1 MILSVIVPAH
11 NEGRTLRAAVER
23 LRAAELPVTL
33 EVIGVDDGSTDD
45 TAGIFEALLREGA
58 CQQVLRHGARQGKGA
73 AVRLAIPATSG
84 DVVVVQDADLEYD
97 PADLAPMLALLQQ
110 QSADA
115 VCGTRFGSGA
125 RTVLFFWRSIA
136 NRALTL
142 WCNAFCNLNLS
153 DVNCGYKLVRG
164 ELLRSLPLRS
174 RGFTIEVELV
184 ARLAVRGARIWEV
197 PVTYAGRRNGD
208 GRKTRW
214 WHALEQ
220 AWAIPQFHFRTKRS

>member
-1 MILSVIVPAH
+1 MTLSVIVPAH
-11 NEGRTLRAAVER
+11 NEGRTLRTAVER
-23 LRAAELPVTL
+23 LRAAALPVTL

-45 TAGIFEALLREGA
+45 TAEVFAALLREGK
-58 CQQVLRHGARQGKGA
+58 CRQVLQHPVRQGKGA
-73 AVRLAIPATSG
+73 AVRLAIHATTG

-97 PADLAPMLALLQQ
+97 PVDLAPMLELMLQH
-110 QSADA
+110 SADA

-136 NRALTL
+136 NRVLTL

-174 RGFTIEVELV
+174 RGFTIEVELITQLA
-184 ARLAVRGARIWEV
+184 ARGVRIWEV
-197 PVTYAGRRNGD
+197 PVTYAGRRDGD

-220 AWAIPQFHFRTKRS
+220 AWTIPRFHFRSRRA